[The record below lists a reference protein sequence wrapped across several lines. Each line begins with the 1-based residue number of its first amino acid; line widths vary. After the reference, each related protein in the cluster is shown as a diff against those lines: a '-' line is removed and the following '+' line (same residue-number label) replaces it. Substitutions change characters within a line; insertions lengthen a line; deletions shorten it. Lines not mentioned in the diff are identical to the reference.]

1 MQEAILVPVDPCD
14 PVEQIVPWVESI
26 AKPGMRVVFLV
37 RSVAGNWERLN
48 AHITAIQTGNV
59 ITLQTCGARERAELE
74 QEKQSAEAKLAVV
87 SEDLRQKGLETEV
100 RIYAG
105 GLRKTLA
112 SLDKSENV
120 RFLLM
125 PTGGASPVARGI
137 QRIVRLFN
145 PVTPPRLSPLLLI
158 NLGTGIARSK

>member
-1 MQEAILVPVDPCD
+1 MQESILVPVDHCD
-14 PVEQIVPWVESI
+14 PVEEIVPWVESI

-59 ITLQTCGARERAELE
+59 IALQTCGARERANLE
-74 QEKQSAEAKLAVV
+74 EEKQSAEAKLAVV
-87 SEDLRQKGLETEV
+87 SECLHRKGLDTEV
-100 RIYAG
+100 RVYVG
-105 GLRKTLA
+105 GLRRTLA
-112 SLDKSENV
+112 NLDKSESV

-125 PTGGASPVARGI
+125 PTGSVSPVARAL
-137 QRIVRLFN
+137 QRIVHWFK
-145 PVTPPRLSPLLLI
+145 PVTRPRFSPLLLI